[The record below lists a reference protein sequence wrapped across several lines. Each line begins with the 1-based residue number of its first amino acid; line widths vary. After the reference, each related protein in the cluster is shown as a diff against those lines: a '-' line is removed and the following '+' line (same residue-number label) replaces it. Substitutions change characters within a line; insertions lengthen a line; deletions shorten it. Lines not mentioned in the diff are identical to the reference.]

1 MSPATTHTPSAT
13 PTSSIPKMPWSAWL
27 FPFLAVAFYGL
38 SSITG
43 FGGTF
48 TPSPAG
54 IGFAVALV
62 PVLFGAVFAAVY
74 HAEVIAHRTGEPYGT
89 LVLTVAVTVIEV
101 ALITTVMLA
110 GAEDGTNTATIAR
123 DTVFSV
129 VMIVCTGL
137 VGMCIFVGGLHHHE
151 QGFRVTGAASY
162 LAVLQAMCVLVLV
175 LPNYTVSTP
184 GPVYGTSQLIFVSVV
199 TIALYGVFL
208 YIQTVKHRDYF
219 IMNVW
224 KKSDVSPE
232 DLGADVG
239 SMDDDGHAGAV
250 PSNREV
256 MLSGVFLMIALLG
269 VILLAKKFAAVAE
282 AATTAIGAPDAAVGV
297 VVALLILL
305 PEGVAAVN
313 AARNNELQ
321 KSINLALGSTLAT
334 IGLTIPTIAVLSLF
348 IDQTLILGLDNKDAL
363 LMLLTLGISILT
375 FGSGRTNL
383 LFGFVHMVVFAT
395 FLFLTFVP

>member
-1 MSPATTHTPSAT
+1 
-13 PTSSIPKMPWSAWL
+13 MPWSAWF
-27 FPFLAVAFYGL
+27 FPFLAVAFYAL
-38 SSITG
+38 STLTG

-54 IGFAVALV
+54 IGFATALV

-101 ALITTVMLA
+101 ALITTVMLSNGDDA
-110 GAEDGTNTATIAR
+110 TNTATIAR
-123 DTVFSV
+123 DTVFAV
-129 VMIVCTGL
+129 VMIVCSGL
-137 VGMCIFVGGLHHHE
+137 VGICIFVGGLHHHE

-175 LPNYTVSTP
+175 LPNYTVSVP
-184 GPVYGTSQLIFVSVV
+184 GPVYGKSQLIFVSVV

-224 KKSDVSPE
+224 KKSDLAPE
-232 DLGADVG
+232 DLGADG
-239 SMDDDGHAGAV
+239 STSDGHAGDV

-256 MLSGVFLMIALLG
+256 AISGVFLMIALTG

-282 AATTAIGAPDAAVGV
+282 AATTAIGAPDAVVGV
-297 VVALLILL
+297 VVALVILL

-334 IGLTIPTIAVLSLF
+334 IGLTIPTIAVVSLV
-348 IDQTLILGLDNKDAL
+348 IGQTLVLGLDNKDAL

-383 LFGFVHMVVFAT
+383 LFGFVHIVVFAT